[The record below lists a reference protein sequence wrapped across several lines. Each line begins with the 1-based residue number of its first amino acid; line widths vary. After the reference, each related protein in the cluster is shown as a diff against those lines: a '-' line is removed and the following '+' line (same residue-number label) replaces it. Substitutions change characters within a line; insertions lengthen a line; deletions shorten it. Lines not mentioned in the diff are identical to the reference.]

1 MMNDQS
7 QPPEQR
13 MIADAPRPDVT
24 RSGAS
29 RQLRHREFHPLT
41 MVVAT
46 VPLHVAE
53 NGTGSGV
60 PRPAMGHALAD
71 LETLGPEYLRLLGL
85 CQLPRSVLEIAHYC
99 GAVAH
104 DNVMIRVLLDDLR
117 IPVGGRGLREVLS
130 DLLDRGLIHV
140 EHPDFDVE
148 LHDPRLYRDLAF
160 HLRGLRAAAGA
171 SAHPPSRAASS
182 L

>member
-1 MMNDQS
+1 MNEHS
-7 QPPEQR
+7 QHPEHR
-13 MIADAPRPDVT
+13 MITDAARSHVT
-24 RSGAS
+24 HSGAS
-29 RQLRHREFHPLT
+29 RHLRYREFHPLS

-46 VPLHVAE
+46 VPMRLPE
-53 NGTGSGV
+53 NGGTS
-60 PRPAMGHALAD
+60 PAMGGALAG
-71 LETLGPEYLRLLGL
+71 LERLSPEYLRLLGL

-99 GAVAH
+99 GAATH

-130 DLLDRGLIHV
+130 DLLDQGLIHV

-160 HLRGLRAAAGA
+160 HLRALRTTAGA
-171 SAHPPSRAASS
+171 SRHMPSRAASG